1 MGIRKSVGKNKKSPR
16 AAATTAVKR
25 EETARWAARAASKS
39 RGAVRGAGSGRG
51 GRQGVSGNEP
61 DAS

>member
-25 EETARWAARAASKS
+25 EETARRVARAATKS
-39 RGAVRGAGSGRG
+39 RGAAQGARSGRA
-51 GRQGVSGNEP
+51 GRQGVPGREP
-61 DAS
+61 AAS